1 MVSGQWISFSS
12 SSVSFFSRGKAWTS
26 SAARRVSMME
36 VCCRTCREASSVKAS
51 GNKRLGLKLLGSSCG
66 NELAGRRSKCSDFRS
81 DGSRRPG
88 RCFYAVLTD
97 AAIIDVVVE

>member
-36 VCCRTCREASSVKAS
+36 MYCRTCREASSVKAS
-51 GNKRLGLKLLGSSCG
+51 GNKRLGCEVVGVELRKRNSQVDAQNVVTFEVMILVGRDAGSM
-66 NELAGRRSKCSDFRS
+66 L
-81 DGSRRPG
+81 
-88 RCFYAVLTD
+88 Y
-97 AAIIDVVVE
+97 